1 RGRARGRSRAIAPPH
16 RLRVPERRAVSTY
29 ERRRQYRDHAETA
42 GHPRSRDRVAGRRT
56 ARSGPAGARPAPQP
70 PAAGIVG
77 RPAPARRRRP
87 GARSE
92 DAHRADGRAV
102 RRARSPH
109 PRCARRRLPR
119 PAPTARADHGH
130 YHPRHGRGGAAGR
143 PHRGDACRAASGTG
157 HAGRTCGQHRSLCR
171 RVAAHAA
178 SAGRAA
184 QRAAAA
190 GRRGMSLL
198 SDPRWSEALA
208 HLPDYLGNHVRV
220 SVTALALGLLASLP
234 LAIAAR
240 NRPVMR
246 GALLGLASIV
256 QTVPGLALLALFYPL
271 LLALAALSL
280 SWFGFGFSAFGFLPA
295 VLALALYS
303 MLPVLRNT
311 ITGLRGVDAAIL
323 EAAQGVGMT
332 PRQSLLSVELP
343 LALPVMMA
351 GIRTAAVWVIGT
363 ATLSTPIGQ
372 TSLGNYIFAGLQTQN
387 WIFVL
392 FGCIAAA
399 ALALVVD
406 QLLALIETGL
416 RLRSRLR
423 VVLGGLGV
431 AALLAAT
438 LLPSMARGPS
448 SYIVGAKTF
457 AEQYVLA
464 ALIAQRLQA
473 AGLSAS
479 SREGLGSNV
488 IFDALVS
495 GDIDV
500 YVDYSG
506 TLWANQ
512 FHHGDI
518 KPREALLAELKSTLA
533 QRNVTLLGELGFEN
547 AYALVMPRQR
557 ADALGIH
564 SIADLASHAPT
575 MSIAADYEFFS
586 RPEWAGIRKAY
597 GLAFRTQRQMQPDFM
612 YAAAASGEVDVIAGY
627 TSDGLIAK
635 YDLVVLDDPRH
646 AIPPYDAIVLL
657 APKRAADRALRAALQ
672 PLLGRI
678 DIATMREANLR
689 AAGGNGASSPAAVAR
704 WLWEKI
710 GQR

>member
-1 RGRARGRSRAIAPPH
+1 
-16 RLRVPERRAVSTY
+16 
-29 ERRRQYRDHAETA
+29 
-42 GHPRSRDRVAGRRT
+42 
-56 ARSGPAGARPAPQP
+56 
-70 PAAGIVG
+70 
-77 RPAPARRRRP
+77 
-87 GARSE
+87 
-92 DAHRADGRAV
+92 
-102 RRARSPH
+102 
-109 PRCARRRLPR
+109 
-119 PAPTARADHGH
+119 
-130 YHPRHGRGGAAGR
+130 
-143 PHRGDACRAASGTG
+143 
-157 HAGRTCGQHRSLCR
+157 
-171 RVAAHAA
+171 
-178 SAGRAA
+178 
-184 QRAAAA
+184 
-190 GRRGMSLL
+190 MSFFA
-198 SDPRWSEALA
+198 DPRWSEALT

-220 SVTALALGLLASLP
+220 SIAALALGLAVSLP
-234 LAIAAR
+234 LAIVAR

-271 LLALAALSL
+271 LLALTALSL
-280 SWFGFGFSAFGFLPA
+280 TWFGVGFSAFGFLPA

-311 ITGLRGVDAAIL
+311 ITGLQGVEPAIL

-332 PRQSLLSVELP
+332 PRQSLFTVELP

-387 WIFVL
+387 WVFVL
-392 FGCIAAA
+392 FGCLAAA
-399 ALALVVD
+399 VLALAVD
-406 QLLALIETGL
+406 QLLALIETGI
-416 RLRSRLR
+416 RQRGR
-423 VVLGGLGV
+423 VRVALGGIGI
-431 AALLAAT
+431 AALVAAT
-438 LLPSMARGPS
+438 LVPSMARSPS

-464 ALIAQRLQA
+464 ALIAQRLRA
-473 AGLSAS
+473 AGHSAS

-488 IFDALVS
+488 IFEALAS
-495 GDIDV
+495 DDIDV

-506 TLWANQ
+506 TLWTNQ
-512 FHHGDI
+512 FHHSDI
-518 KPREALLAELKSTLA
+518 KPRKELLGDLKATLA
-533 QRNVTLLGELGFEN
+533 RQNITLLGELGFEN
-547 AYALVMPRQR
+547 AYALVMPRKR

-564 SIADLASHAPT
+564 SIADLVSHAPA

-586 RPEWAGIRKAY
+586 RPEWAGLRKAY
-597 GLAFRTQRQMQPDFM
+597 GLSFRIQRQMQPDFM

-657 APKRAADRALRAALQ
+657 APKRANDQALRAALQ
-672 PLLGRI
+672 PLLGKI
-678 DIATMREANLR
+678 DIAAMREANLR
-689 AAGGNGASSPAAVAR
+689 AAGGDGDSSPDAVAR

-710 GQR
+710 GKR